1 MKTPEESREQLDCGR
16 SIRKARKE
24 KGWTQAQ
31 LADAIGVKRSVVSK
45 YENGLIE
52 PSISKLSKIEDALGV
67 KFNERES
74 SLNTLRDAIY
84 EDAVAHGLW
93 DDDDEDYMPTDC
105 VYFIKDEVCELDC
118 AAMDWEDD
126 VCNDN
131 SAFCDELSDVIIMCL
146 SVSGYLGIDIDA
158 AVRRKMEINKAR
170 PWKHGKEVK

>member
-1 MKTPEESREQLDCGR
+1 MKTPDVIKKGLEVCRADECHGHHTGCPYDDDFFCIMHICGDALAYIEQL
-16 SIRKARKE
+16 E
-24 KGWTQAQ
+24 KH
-31 LADAIGVKRSVVSK
+31 I
-45 YENGLIE
+45 
-52 PSISKLSKIEDALGV
+52 
-67 KFNERES
+67 

-93 DDDDEDYMPTDC
+93 DDDEDYMPTDC

-170 PWKHGKEVK
+170 PWKHGKEQDKA

>member
-1 MKTPEESREQLDCGR
+1 MKTPDEARTLKDCWR
-16 SIRKARKE
+16 LIRKARKE

-52 PSISKLSKIEDALGV
+52 PSISKLSTIKEALGIE
-67 KFNERES
+67 FNERKL

-93 DDDDEDYMPTDC
+93 EDYSSPVEC
-105 VYFIKDEVCELDC
+105 VYLIFDEVFELHSALISIMLGNHGAVQDC
-118 AAMDWEDD
+118 Y
-126 VCNDN
+126 
-131 SAFCDELSDVIIMCL
+131 DELADVIIASL
-146 SVSGYLGIDIDA
+146 SAAGKLGIDIDA

-170 PWKHGKEVK
+170 PWKHGKEGK

>member
-1 MKTPEESREQLDCGR
+1 MRTPEEIKKALEACRADECHGHHTGCPYDDDFFCIMHICGDALAYIEQL
-16 SIRKARKE
+16 E
-24 KGWTQAQ
+24 KH
-31 LADAIGVKRSVVSK
+31 I
-45 YENGLIE
+45 
-52 PSISKLSKIEDALGV
+52 
-67 KFNERES
+67 

-93 DDDDEDYMPTDC
+93 DDDEDYMPTDC

-170 PWKHGKEVK
+170 PWKHGKEQDKA